1 MSKIDKS
8 YAIVGTGAI
17 GGFYGAKLQ
26 NTGVDVHFL
35 LHRDYDHVR
44 QNGLVVESPDG
55 NIILPQVK
63 AYQNAQDM
71 PKCDVIVIAL
81 KATHNHILHEILPF
95 ILKDDSILLVLQN
108 GLGVEEELA
117 NIINKINIKAKIIGG
132 MCFVCSNKV
141 GPGHIRHL
149 DYSFITLG
157 EYLPNY
163 QAAGITEE
171 MKQIGVSFERAGI
184 PIELCEDLLLA
195 RWKKL
200 IWNIPYNGLSVVL
213 NARTDE
219 IMNSQDIRIL
229 AEELMWEVVE
239 GAKAYQRIIP
249 EAFVQK
255 MLDHTQKMKPYRTSM
270 KIDYDDKRPLEVE
283 PIVGTPLR
291 KAQQAGVELPKISM
305 LYRQL
310 KFMDQQNRLLAEK
323 SQQNA

>member
-8 YAIVGTGAI
+8 YAIIGTGAI

-26 NTGVDVHFL
+26 NIGLDVHFL
-35 LHRDYDHVR
+35 LHNDYDHVR
-44 QNGLVVESPDG
+44 QNGLVVESPEG

-63 AYQNAQDM
+63 AYKNAENM
-71 PKCDVIVIAL
+71 PKCDVVVVAL
-81 KATHNHILHEILPF
+81 KAINNAILHDILPF
-95 ILKDDSILLVLQN
+95 ILKDDSILLLLQN

-117 NIINKINIKAKIIGG
+117 NFLATIDKKAKIIGG

-141 GPGHIRHL
+141 GPGYIRHL
-149 DYSFITLG
+149 DYSSITLG

-163 QAAGITEE
+163 QSAGITEE
-171 MKQIGVSFERAGI
+171 MKQIAVNFEQTGI

-219 IMNSQDIRIL
+219 IMSSQDIRIL

-249 EAFVQK
+249 EAFVKK
-255 MLDHTQKMKPYRTSM
+255 MLDHTEKMKPYRTSM
-270 KIDYDDKRPLEVE
+270 KLDYDEKRPLEVE
-283 PIVGTPLR
+283 AILGTPLR
-291 KAQQAGVELPKISM
+291 KSQEAGVELPKISM

-310 KFMDQQNRLLAEK
+310 KFLDQQNRAKK
-323 SQQNA
+323 SQQKL